1 MTCGP
6 RTPSNVVI
14 PRIVLSATGLG
25 PRTLEQRH
33 FWQKVKW
40 PRNEVHGLAPLDLV
54 TMDGASGICDCCTSG
69 DGENSH
75 CHTRTSNLRSGNQTK
90 RAGPSL
96 LLCPAPIRLP
106 LPSQRTFIELHEVH
120 TQQCRCTHM
129 NSLVPSPEARHGL
142 LAVITPKNC

>member
-14 PRIVLSATGLG
+14 PRIVLSATALG

-33 FWQKVKW
+33 LWQKVKW

-69 DGENSH
+69 DGANSN
-75 CHTRTSNLRSGNQTK
+75 CHTRMSNSRPGSQTK
-90 RAGPSL
+90 RTMCA
-96 LLCPAPIRLP
+96 A
-106 LPSQRTFIELHEVH
+106 
-120 TQQCRCTHM
+120 
-129 NSLVPSPEARHGL
+129 
-142 LAVITPKNC
+142 